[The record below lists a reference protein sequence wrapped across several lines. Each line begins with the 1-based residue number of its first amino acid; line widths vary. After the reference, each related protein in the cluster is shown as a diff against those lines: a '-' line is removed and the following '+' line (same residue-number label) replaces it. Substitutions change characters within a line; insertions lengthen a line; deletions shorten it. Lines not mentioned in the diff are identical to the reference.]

1 MPVQSTQAL
10 LRTVTLRSLMLAAV
24 FAVIFLI
31 LFKGGVMPY
40 LLGLIF
46 GTALGI
52 LNFRQL
58 GITIE
63 KAVAMPPSK
72 AQTYATVHYFIRFS
86 LVAAALLVSI
96 LSEQVQVLGMVAG
109 LMTVKLIIYMTQ
121 LLSGSTK
128 SKDISK
134 RKEE

>member
-1 MPVQSTQAL
+1 MQTTQAL

-31 LFKGGVMPY
+31 FFRGGVLPY
-40 LLGLIF
+40 LLGLLF

-58 GITIE
+58 GVTIE
-63 KAVAMPPSK
+63 KAVAMSPSK

-96 LSEQVQVLGMVAG
+96 LSEQIQVLGMVAG

-121 LLSGSTK
+121 LLSGSSK
-128 SKDISK
+128 SKNISK

>member
-1 MPVQSTQAL
+1 MPVQTTQAL

-31 LFKGGVMPY
+31 FFRGGVLPY
-40 LLGLIF
+40 LLGLLF

-58 GITIE
+58 GVTIE
-63 KAVAMPPSK
+63 KAVAMSPSK

-96 LSEQVQVLGMVAG
+96 LSEQIQVLGMVAG

-121 LLSGSTK
+121 LLSGSSK
-128 SKDISK
+128 SKNISK

>member
-1 MPVQSTQAL
+1 MASCSGPQAYRL
-10 LRTVTLRSLMLAAV
+10 GLYR
-24 FAVIFLI
+24 
-31 LFKGGVMPY
+31 GGAPPY
-40 LLGLIF
+40 LLGLLF

-58 GITIE
+58 SATID
-63 KAVAMPPSK
+63 KAVGMAPSK
-72 AQTYATVHYFIRFS
+72 AQVHATVHYFIRFS

-96 LSEQVQVLGMVAG
+96 LSEQLQVLGMVAG

-121 LLSGSTK
+121 LSTK
-128 SKDISK
+128 RTTSMTISK